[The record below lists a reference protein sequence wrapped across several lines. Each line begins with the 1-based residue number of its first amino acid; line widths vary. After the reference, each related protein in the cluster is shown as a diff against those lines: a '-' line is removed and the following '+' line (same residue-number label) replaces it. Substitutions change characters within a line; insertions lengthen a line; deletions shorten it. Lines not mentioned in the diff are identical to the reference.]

1 MCKERWKGNKMW
13 YTNWRVLDGILKI
26 PIKNGTNGEQQ
37 IVAFFEELIKID
49 GAKEVFE
56 KYGVEFKAR

>member
-1 MCKERWKGNKMW
+1 MW